1 MNEIVNYNNDTKIA
15 DKSDYNLYLAEE
27 YINNTEPISTITFQ
41 SAEYPLLFY
50 QTRDTLAD
58 VERYKAFV
66 DNCVSRFRRSRSY
79 KGYKAYLMFLGLN
92 RCQINGNIEDGM
104 ANVEMHHN
112 FLTIYDITI
121 LISQHLLNT
130 VGRCTTFDVISL
142 LIQEHR
148 ENNIPIVM
156 LSETAHQLYH
166 ANPDMYIPLSMT
178 FGKWWDLL
186 LKYRYGITLDI
197 AYKVVKYI
205 ENCQKNN
212 ELQSL
217 EYYQLSNTIQSWG
230 DYNEYCAYNISNN
243 TSSPVGKYITDNNY
257 SVTSIEQNNNPNRTE
272 SVEQRIYTE
281 DELFGSGF

>member
-1 MNEIVNYNNDTKIA
+1 
-15 DKSDYNLYLAEE
+15 
-27 YINNTEPISTITFQ
+27 
-41 SAEYPLLFY
+41 
-50 QTRDTLAD
+50 
-58 VERYKAFV
+58 
-66 DNCVSRFRRSRSY
+66 
-79 KGYKAYLMFLGLN
+79 
-92 RCQINGNIEDGM
+92 
-104 ANVEMHHN
+104 
-112 FLTIYDITI
+112 
-121 LISQHLLNT
+121 
-130 VGRCTTFDVISL
+130 
-142 LIQEHR
+142 
-148 ENNIPIVM
+148 M